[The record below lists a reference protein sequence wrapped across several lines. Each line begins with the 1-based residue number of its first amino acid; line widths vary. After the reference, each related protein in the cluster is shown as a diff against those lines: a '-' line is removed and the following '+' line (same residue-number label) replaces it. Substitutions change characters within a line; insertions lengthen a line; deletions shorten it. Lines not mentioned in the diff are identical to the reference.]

1 MTKEEMMGEE
11 PKQQKQDIPG
21 ITSPVVQRERS
32 PVVQTVSAR
41 SPVAPT
47 DGAGTPESRPFIV
60 AQMPTAQQP
69 PAPQARPS
77 DSSGVASLLPAG
89 GAQSN
94 ASSQERYAAA
104 YPYDSISDVIRMRGT
119 A

>member
-1 MTKEEMMGEE
+1 MGEE
-11 PKQQKQDIPG
+11 PKQSEQDIPG
-21 ITSPVVQRERS
+21 STIPVVQRERS
-32 PVVQTVSAR
+32 PALQTVSAR
-41 SPVAPT
+41 SPAAPT
-47 DGAGTPESRPFIV
+47 GGASAPEPRPFIV

-94 ASSQERYAAA
+94 ASSQQRYAAA
-104 YPYDSISDVIRMRGT
+104 YPNDSISDLIRMRGT

>member
-1 MTKEEMMGEE
+1 VKSLNSKNEISPES
-11 PKQQKQDIPG
+11 D
-21 ITSPVVQRERS
+21 SPVVQRERS

-47 DGAGTPESRPFIV
+47 DGATSAPEPRPFIV

-69 PAPQARPS
+69 SAPQARPS
-77 DSSGVASLLPAG
+77 DRSGVASLLPEG

-104 YPYDSISDVIRMRGT
+104 YPYDSISDLIRMRGT